1 MNWAVEVYWGICGT
15 LLLYY
20 LFVFSRM
27 LFFKPK
33 QYAPEHLPPVS
44 VVICAKNEA
53 ENLLQYLKV
62 VLIQQYP
69 KFEVIVVN
77 DQSDDIT
84 AKIVE
89 DYISR
94 NPNLRLINIKK
105 DVQKPFPGKRFPMK
119 VGVEAATYDIIVTT
133 DADCKPQNP
142 LWLKHLVMEFMS
154 DTNFVLGFSPFT
166 KLSGLLNKVIR
177 YDNTL
182 SAIRYF
188 SFTLAGI
195 PYMGV
200 GRNMAFRKNAYTSW
214 TGYPVKTNRIVAGD
228 DDLFINAVAQRSN
241 TEIALNKE
249 SFIYTQPKTT
259 WGEWLSQ
266 RTRRSRT
273 FFHYKFHHQVLLSV
287 LALATFS
294 FYLFP
299 ITFLFVPEQTLY
311 AAIAGLSV
319 YFIRLT
325 THIAL
330 CEKMNNEDLNYF
342 IILLDL
348 IYTLMLPILFFKI
361 ITTKEDKW
369 K

>member
-1 MNWAVEVYWGICGT
+1 MNWAVEVYWVICCT
-15 LLLYY
+15 LLFYY
-20 LFVFSRM
+20 LFVFSRL

-53 ENLLQYLKV
+53 ENLLHYLKV
-62 VLIQQYP
+62 VLIQHYP

-77 DQSDDIT
+77 DQSDDNT
-84 AKIVE
+84 GKVVE
-89 DYISR
+89 DYITR

-105 DVQKPFPGKRFPMK
+105 DIEKPLSGKKFPLK
-119 VGVEAATYDIIVTT
+119 VGIEAASYDIIVTT

-142 LWLKHLVMEFMS
+142 QWLKHLVMEFMS

-166 KLSGLLNKVIR
+166 RASGFLNKLIR

-182 SAIRYF
+182 SAMEYL
-188 SFTLAGI
+188 SFVLAGM
-195 PYMGV
+195 PYKGV
-200 GRNMAFRKNAYTSW
+200 GRNMAFRKNTYASW
-214 TGYPVKTNRIVAGD
+214 EGYPKKTNKILAG
-228 DDLFINAVAQRSN
+228 DDLFINAIAKRSN

-259 WGEWLSQ
+259 WGEWLTQ
-266 RTRRSRT
+266 KTRHAKA
-273 FFHYKFHHQVLLSV
+273 FLHYKFHHQILLFLLS
-287 LALATFS
+287 LTTLL

-299 ITFLFVPEQTLY
+299 IAFFFQPEQVLF
-311 AAIAGLSV
+311 AAIAGTIV
-319 YFIRLT
+319 YATRLI
-325 THIAL
+325 THIIVSKKL
-330 CEKMNNEDLNYF
+330 NNEDLSYF
-342 IILLDL
+342 IIFLDL
-348 IYTLMLPILFFKI
+348 AHILIMPILFFKI